1 MKVYRALVVVGS
13 GLMLTSGV
21 AGLALAMATR

>member
-13 GLMLTSGV
+13 GLMLGSGA
-21 AGLALAMATR
+21 AGLALAVIAR